1 MLGFVT
7 ATTLALSLPINAR
20 EHYRQKIN
28 IKIQCWHS
36 ILDSPSMSWR
46 ERENAFENL
55 SMLYYEQ
62 YVLDNVPDANYFP
75 PLDLSTFD
83 KVNDTETDY
92 TWFDLDH

>member
-1 MLGFVT
+1 MLGLVT
-7 ATTLALSLPINAR
+7 AALALSLPINAR

-36 ILDSPSMSWR
+36 ILDSPSLSWR

-55 SMLYYEQ
+55 STLYYEQ
-62 YVLDNVPDANYFP
+62 YVLDNVPDADYFP
-75 PLDLSTFD
+75 PIDLSLFD
-83 KVNDTETDY
+83 KSNDTEIDY